1 MLNSPPP
8 RAGEADRERAKVPAR
23 PERVG
28 GRTGAPLHV
37 MMTVNAAWNIWNFR
51 RNLVAALLSD
61 GHQVTVLAPAD
72 GSETRLREMGCRFTA
87 LPMDAGGL
95 NPLRDLGLL
104 RRMHKGLACERPD
117 AVLGYTIKN
126 NLYGAIAAKRLG
138 IPFIPTVTGL
148 GTAFL
153 SGGALQMVAERL
165 YRAAFRFLPTVF
177 FQNED
182 DCELFLQRRLVG
194 QDQARVLPGSG
205 IDLDHFALASFPP
218 EGSAPTFLLV
228 ARLLRDK
235 GVIEFV
241 EAAKIVRA
249 RRPQVR
255 FQLLGAA
262 GSDNRTAISLAEAR
276 EWEQS
281 HGIEYLGPVPDV
293 RPNIAAA
300 HCVVL
305 PSYREGAPRTLI
317 EAAAMG
323 RPIIATDVPGCRAVV
338 NSGASGFLCAPRDSD
353 DLADACLRFLD
364 LPREAQVEM
373 GAAGRRK
380 MEREYAQQIV
390 IDAYREALADLCST
404 DPDAANSRELPN
416 AVGGKS
422 RVET

>member
-1 MLNSPPP
+1 
-8 RAGEADRERAKVPAR
+8 
-23 PERVG
+23 
-28 GRTGAPLHV
+28 
-37 MMTVNAAWNIWNFR
+37 MMTANAAWNIWNFR
-51 RNLVAALLSD
+51 RNLVAALLGD
-61 GHQVTVLAPAD
+61 GHRVTVLAPAD
-72 GSETRLREMGCRFTA
+72 GSETRLHEMGCSFIA
-87 LPMDAGGL
+87 LPMDPGGL
-95 NPLRDLGLL
+95 NPLRELALL
-104 RRMHKGLACERPD
+104 RRMQKAFASERPD

-153 SGGALQMVAERL
+153 SGGALQMIGENF
-165 YRAAFRFLPTVF
+165 YRAAFRSLPKVF
-177 FQNED
+177 FQNKD

-194 QDQARVLPGSG
+194 QDQARVLAGSG
-205 IDLDHFALASFPP
+205 IDLDHFAVASFPP
-218 EGSAPTFLLV
+218 EGSPPTFLMV

-249 RRPQVR
+249 RRPEVR
-255 FQLLGAA
+255 CQLVGAA
-262 GSDNRTAISLAEAR
+262 GSDNRTAISVAQAR
-276 EWEQS
+276 EWELS
-281 HGIEYLGPVPDV
+281 HGIEYLGPAPDV
-293 RPNIAAA
+293 RPNIATA
-300 HCVVL
+300 HCVIL

-323 RPIIATDVPGCRAVV
+323 RPVIATNVPGCRAVV
-338 NSGASGFLCAPRDSD
+338 DSGVSGFLCAPRDPE

-390 IDAYREALADLCST
+390 INAYREALAELCST
-404 DPDAANSRELPN
+404 HSGAANSREPPS
-416 AVGGKS
+416 AEGV
-422 RVET
+422 